1 MDPTTRKPNDVLRYQ
16 RMNRGWS
23 QQRLAEQLDT
33 TEDMISKWERGI
45 SKPSPFY
52 QEKLCILFN
61 MKAKELDLIDLP
73 PTDQEDISAHLMNNL
88 LANQAFLAQLRQ
100 SILQDFVKTVSEIA
114 GQSEH
119 IPGYNRSNGSHLN
132 EDLVVFFE
140 TMMLTHWNS
149 YHTGGAER
157 VIHGLNLFLKEL
169 EKLALAAQRTVWHHR
184 ILRQLTLGYQLQNC
198 VLRDRLHYA
207 QASIAYQKAFN
218 IAQELED
225 DELLAS
231 ALARQGVAL
240 VQQSKPKQAILY
252 LDNALTIIDARN
264 LPKLKGYILQALS
277 EASAQDKRAYESWS
291 YLGKA
296 EAIAV
301 QPTQEQSFIRFHPA
315 ATLAQK
321 GVDAVFLEEYKDA
334 IESID
339 QSLKSYYPTGI
350 SGRAR
355 LIAMKAEAQYKMGTL
370 DACVSSAQEAL
381 TLAQAVGSNKIVA
394 RVKSLHTDLQQS
406 PWKEEDSI
414 AQLGAM
420 LYSPTTETE

>member
-1 MDPTTRKPNDVLRYQ
+1 MDSSTRKPNIVLRHQ

-23 QQRLAEQLDT
+23 QQKVAQQLDT

-52 QEKLCILFN
+52 QEKLCNLFN
-61 MKAKELDLIDLP
+61 MTANELDLIDLP
-73 PTDQEDISAHLMNNL
+73 PTDQEHISALLINNL
-88 LANQAFLAQLRQ
+88 LENQAFLAQVRQ
-100 SILQDFVKTVSEIA
+100 SILQDFVKTASEIA

-119 IPGYNRSNGSHLN
+119 IVGYSRPNSAHLN

-157 VIHGLNLFLKEL
+157 LIHGLNLFLKEI
-169 EKLALAAQRTVWHHR
+169 EKLSLIAQRTVWHQR
-184 ILRQLTLGYQLQNC
+184 ILRLLTLGYQLQNC
-198 VLRDRLHYA
+198 MLRDRLHYA

-252 LDNALTIIDARN
+252 LDNALNIIDARH

-277 EASAQDKRAYESWS
+277 EASAQDKRAHESWS

-296 EAIAV
+296 EAIIMQSA
-301 QPTQEQSFIRFHPA
+301 QEQSFIRFHPA

-339 QSLKSYYPTGI
+339 LSLKSYYPTGI

-355 LIAMKAEAQYKMGTL
+355 LVAMKAEAQYKMGTL
-370 DACVSSAQEAL
+370 DACVCSAQEAL
-381 TLAQAVGSNKIVA
+381 TLAQAVGSDKIVA
-394 RVKSLHTDLQQS
+394 RIKRLHADLQQS
-406 PWKEEDSI
+406 PWKEEGSI